1 MAYSRFFDSDIYIYP
16 HVGGWIEC
24 QACYLNEPTDQ
35 YSLFSVSEEIHDDGH
50 LITHV
55 REHIKAGH
63 NVPVGLLQEI
73 LDDPDRYGVP
83 SDKPITDWCDDCVVV
98 DSKCTICGLTHS
110 C

>member
-24 QACYLNEPTDQ
+24 AACWLNERSDE
-35 YSLFSVSEEIHDDGH
+35 YSLFSMSEEIHDDGH

-63 NVPVGLLQEI
+63 NVPKNLLLDI
-73 LDDPDRYGVP
+73 LDDPYRYKEN
-83 SDKPITDWCDDCVVV
+83 DI
-98 DSKCTICGLTHS
+98 I
-110 C
+110 

>member
-24 QACYLNEPTDQ
+24 AACWLNERADE
-35 YSLFSVSEEIHDDGH
+35 YSLFSMSEEIYDDGH

-63 NVPVGLLQEI
+63 DVPEGLLLEI
-73 LDDPDRYGVP
+73 LADDERYG
-83 SDKPITDWCDDCVVV
+83 KI
-98 DSKCTICGLTHS
+98 
-110 C
+110 